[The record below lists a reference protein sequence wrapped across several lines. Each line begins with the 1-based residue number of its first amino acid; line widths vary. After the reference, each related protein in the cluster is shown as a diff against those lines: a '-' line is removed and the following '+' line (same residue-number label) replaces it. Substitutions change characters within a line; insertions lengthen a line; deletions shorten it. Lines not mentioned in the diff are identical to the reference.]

1 MAYGPPFSEWQSRR
15 LRQVASELNRRLPVR
30 YVRMPSMDWQPESLG
45 MCLRAGLAKSFA

>member
-1 MAYGPPFSEWQSRR
+1 MVRPSRSGNPGDCAE
-15 LRQVASELNRRLPVR
+15 VASELNRRLPVR